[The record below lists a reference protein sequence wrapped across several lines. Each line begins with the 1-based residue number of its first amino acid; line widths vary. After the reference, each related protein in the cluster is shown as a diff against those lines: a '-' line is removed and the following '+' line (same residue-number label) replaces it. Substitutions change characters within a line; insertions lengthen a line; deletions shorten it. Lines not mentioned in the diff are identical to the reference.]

1 MASFKTGLSLLWHA
15 CWTGIPV
22 KMALALLFM
31 MMGLMHLETKAGLA
45 LLLLFASPVTT
56 LGLPFAQ
63 AALDLHL
70 SEGAGLGLLFL
81 LAIPIDIWALGVT
94 GKTLLLE
101 KLRVEP
107 TDGLGL
113 ALWGRIAVFGLV
125 FFPLLCIVLAGV
137 PVLKDSV
144 ESAPEIIATVVT
156 GGTVGIAKA
165 VTHAILEIGPLKQ
178 LPVAERISAE
188 FTLWGSVAGA
198 VLLALLVIGCSVV
211 GWMVQRVAN
220 SARPAGAGYQELVT
234 RWDLMRVPAD
244 QPLMLVAF
252 SVAGT
257 LLVFLMWATIPVTTP
272 HPHESYKK
280 DEKKV
285 GHAIKPAEAL
295 QKADRVLT
303 QAEAS
308 VQVLEEQAKKT
319 KKTKAPEKKPAAG
332 KSKA

>member
-1 MASFKTGLSLLWHA
+1 MVSFKTGLSLLWHA
-15 CWTGIPV
+15 CWTGIPI
-22 KMALALLFM
+22 KLALALLFM

-45 LLLLFASPVTT
+45 LLLLFSSPVTT

-70 SEGAGLGLLFL
+70 SEGVGLGLLFL

-94 GKTLLLE
+94 GKTLFLE
-101 KLRVEP
+101 KLRAEP
-107 TDGLGL
+107 VDGLGV
-113 ALWGRIAVFGLV
+113 ALWGRSAGFGLI
-125 FFPLLCIVLAGV
+125 FFPLFCIVLAGV

-144 ESAPEIIATVVT
+144 ESAPEIVATVVT

-178 LPVAERISAE
+178 LPVAERISVE

-198 VLLALLVIGCSVV
+198 VLLGLLVIGCSVV

-252 SVAGT
+252 SAAGAV
-257 LLVFLMWATIPVTTP
+257 LVFLMWATIPVTTP

-280 DEKKV
+280 EEKKV
-285 GHAIKPAEAL
+285 EHVIKPAEAL

-308 VQVLEEQAKKT
+308 VQALEEQAKKT

>member
-1 MASFKTGLSLLWHA
+1 
-15 CWTGIPV
+15 
-22 KMALALLFM
+22 
-31 MMGLMHLETKAGLA
+31 
-45 LLLLFASPVTT
+45 
-56 LGLPFAQ
+56 
-63 AALDLHL
+63 
-70 SEGAGLGLLFL
+70 
-81 LAIPIDIWALGVT
+81 
-94 GKTLLLE
+94 
-101 KLRVEP
+101 
-107 TDGLGL
+107 
-113 ALWGRIAVFGLV
+113 VFGLV

-165 VTHAILEIGPLKQ
+165 VTHAILEIGPLKH

-252 SVAGT
+252 SVAGA

-280 DEKKV
+280 EEKKV
-285 GHAIKPAEAL
+285 EHAIKPAEAL